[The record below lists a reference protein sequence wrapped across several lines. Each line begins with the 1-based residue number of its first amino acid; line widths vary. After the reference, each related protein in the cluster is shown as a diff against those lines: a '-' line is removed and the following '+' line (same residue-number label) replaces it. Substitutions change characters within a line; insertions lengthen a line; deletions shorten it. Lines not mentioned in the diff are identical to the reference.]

1 FGTLKNCIIFEISKT
16 GVNGA
21 GVRAFLVLFL

>member
-1 FGTLKNCIIFEISKT
+1 LHIAVNVWQRLT

-21 GVRAFLVLFL
+21 GVRFTKD